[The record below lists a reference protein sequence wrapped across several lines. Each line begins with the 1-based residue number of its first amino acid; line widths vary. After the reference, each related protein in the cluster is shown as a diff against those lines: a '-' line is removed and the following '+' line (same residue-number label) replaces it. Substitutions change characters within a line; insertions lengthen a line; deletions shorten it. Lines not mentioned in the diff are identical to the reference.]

1 MLDPHFKSLDATKTF
16 VGCVKVTQMVVGY
29 DNKTLM
35 PILVVAF
42 QFLNLGI
49 DGLTKLTLVDDND
62 DSIFWGVTSAKVIE
76 NWVFF
81 ILPLTHVKPKNFML
95 SLTWWKSH
103 ET

>member
-16 VGCVKVTQMVVGY
+16 IECVKVTQTVVQY

-49 DGLTKLTLVDDND
+49 DGLTKLTLVDDN
-62 DSIFWGVTSAKVIE
+62 
-76 NWVFF
+76 N
-81 ILPLTHVKPKNFML
+81 
-95 SLTWWKSH
+95 
-103 ET
+103 

>member
-76 NWVFF
+76 N
-81 ILPLTHVKPKNFML
+81 
-95 SLTWWKSH
+95 
-103 ET
+103 